1 MSRVEIPSE
10 NQLGPLPTVLFGD
23 PAVTKK
29 GVVVVQEWWG
39 MNQQIQDEAKQISE
53 EGSFVTIVPDLYRG
67 KVATD
72 NEEAGHLMGNLDWSG
87 AVKDI
92 AACARFLKE
101 KGCSK
106 VGVTGFC
113 MGGALSFAA
122 AALVPE
128 VDAAAPFYGIPSPDL
143 CDVST
148 IKIPLQCHF
157 GDQDQAV
164 GFSDPTAQKAL
175 KKKLAKVKHEFY
187 VYHAAHA
194 FTNRT
199 SPNYNEAACKLSF
212 ERMYQFFKSNL

>member
-1 MSRVEIPSE
+1 
-10 NQLGPLPTVLFGD
+10 
-23 PAVTKK
+23 
-29 GVVVVQEWWG
+29 
-39 MNQQIQDEAKQISE
+39 
-53 EGSFVTIVPDLYRG
+53 
-67 KVATD
+67 
-72 NEEAGHLMGNLDWSG
+72 MGNLDWSG

-157 GDQDQAV
+157 GDQDQV
-164 GFSDPTAQKAL
+164 NGCYPIRFQTYLNAL
-175 KKKLAKVKHEFY
+175 SLLF
-187 VYHAAHA
+187 
-194 FTNRT
+194 
-199 SPNYNEAACKLSF
+199 
-212 ERMYQFFKSNL
+212 NLI